1 MTRRIRQPHVLAAVL
16 LALGVAAC
24 SGTPSNSG
32 TPATPSGSAAGSGHT
47 ERFAFDESTG
57 LPATATVFDGAWT
70 VRAESGTGSVPN
82 ALCQTGTATF
92 PAIGLTTTNY
102 RDGVFGVRFKP
113 ISGKEDQAAGII
125 FRVVDRD
132 NYYIL
137 RANALEGN
145 VNFYTYISGKRTVLQ
160 EGSGTVTAGTWHEL
174 RVEITGNTM
183 SGYLDGNR
191 VVTATDATFGS
202 GRVGLWTK
210 SDSQTCFDDLNVT
223 AR

>member
-1 MTRRIRQPHVLAAVL
+1 MTRRTRPPLCLAAAL
-16 LALGVAAC
+16 LALGVVAC

-32 TPATPSGSAAGSGHT
+32 TPATPSGSTAGAGQT
-47 ERFAFDESTG
+47 ERLTFDENTS
-57 LPATATVFDGAWT
+57 LPAAATVFDGAWT
-70 VRAESGTGSVPN
+70 VRAESGTGSAPN

-92 PAIGLTTTNY
+92 PAIGLTANNY
-102 RDGVFGVRFKP
+102 RDGVFAVRFKP
-113 ISGKEDQAAGII
+113 ISGKEDQAAGINL
-125 FRVVDRD
+125 RVIDRD

-145 VNFYTYISGKRTVLQ
+145 INFYTYIGGKRTVLK
-160 EGSGTVTAGTWHEL
+160 EGTGAVASGTWHEL
-174 RVEITGNTM
+174 RVEITGNAMT
-183 SGYLDGNR
+183 GYLDGDR

-210 SDSQTCFDDLNVT
+210 ADSQTCFDDLTVT